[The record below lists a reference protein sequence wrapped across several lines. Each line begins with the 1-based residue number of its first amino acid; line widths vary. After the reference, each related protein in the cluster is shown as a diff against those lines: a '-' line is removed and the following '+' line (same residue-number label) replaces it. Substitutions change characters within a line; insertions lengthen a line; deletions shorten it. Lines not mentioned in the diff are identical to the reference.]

1 MCIKENIIIYSE
13 ITRQWNLFWNSS
25 VTAEVPQNHHLS
37 FCPLLLSCARNPRS
51 VNRVQMCP
59 AESVFTTAL
68 SLSNKPGGSDK
79 LMHITLHKGLAMFSL
94 CEAKTPSTRSFG
106 GIQWVG
112 R

>member
-37 FCPLLLSCARNPRS
+37 FCPPLLSCTRNPRS

-59 AESVFTTAL
+59 ADT
-68 SLSNKPGGSDK
+68 SD
-79 LMHITLHKGLAMFSL
+79 L
-94 CEAKTPSTRSFG
+94 
-106 GIQWVG
+106 W
-112 R
+112 